1 LKWDADDP
9 RPIHFMGIAGA
20 GMSALALIARRR
32 GVTVSGCDTDIRGA
46 ADVVKAGARV
56 VQGHDPSHVHHA
68 RAVVFTAAIPPEHPE
83 LEAARAGGVPVIS
96 RADALQ
102 DVVQHGRTVA
112 IAGSHGKTTT
122 TVMTTEALGAAGKR
136 PTGIAGGRVPHWD
149 GNARVDG
156 DDLFVVEADEYNK
169 SFLALKPS
177 IAVIN
182 NVEPDHME
190 CYGTVDALE
199 AAFAQFAGPAER
211 VLVGGDD
218 PGALRVANR
227 LRSPVWRV
235 GMGERAD
242 ISIRDVRHD
251 ANGSGSRLVLP
262 GGRTVRVSLRVPG
275 LHNIRNA
282 AMAIGA
288 ALALDADVERAAE
301 ALAEFGGVGRRFET
315 LGVARGIAVVDDYA
329 HHPSEV
335 AATLQAARERFPKAR
350 LVAAFQPHLYSRTQS
365 LGRELGEALAVA
377 DLVVVTEVYASR
389 EKPIPGV
396 SGSIVAESARG
407 AGAVVEWVP
416 ERRNLVRALA
426 GLVRE
431 GDVVLTMGAGDI
443 TEVGPELLRRLGGRA
458 A

>member
-122 TVMTTEALGAAGKR
+122 TVMATEALGAVGKR
-136 PTGIAGGRVPHWD
+136 PTGIAGGRVPHWG

-227 LRSPVWRV
+227 LRL
-235 GMGERAD
+235 AL
-242 ISIRDVRHD
+242 H
-251 ANGSGSRLVLP
+251 
-262 GGRTVRVSLRVPG
+262 GGR
-275 LHNIRNA
+275 
-282 AMAIGA
+282 
-288 ALALDADVERAAE
+288 
-301 ALAEFGGVGRRFET
+301 
-315 LGVARGIAVVDDYA
+315 
-329 HHPSEV
+329 
-335 AATLQAARERFPKAR
+335 
-350 LVAAFQPHLYSRTQS
+350 
-365 LGRELGEALAVA
+365 
-377 DLVVVTEVYASR
+377 
-389 EKPIPGV
+389 
-396 SGSIVAESARG
+396 
-407 AGAVVEWVP
+407 
-416 ERRNLVRALA
+416 
-426 GLVRE
+426 
-431 GDVVLTMGAGDI
+431 
-443 TEVGPELLRRLGGRA
+443 
-458 A
+458 